1 MNVSAVTSAS
11 SDASGAWQP
20 PAAAAPAQAVAATPT
35 VQSADL
41 SLVIEDDK
49 AAGELVY
56 KTVNR
61 ATGALVSQYPN
72 EKLVRLREESNYV
85 PGGLIRQSA

>member
-1 MNVSAVTSAS
+1 V
-11 SDASGAWQP
+11 
-20 PAAAAPAQAVAATPT
+20 AANAAPQKP
-35 VQSADL
+35 DL

-56 KTVNR
+56 KTVDR

-72 EKLVRLREESNYV
+72 EKLVRLREESNYA
-85 PGGLIRQSA
+85 PGGVIRQFA